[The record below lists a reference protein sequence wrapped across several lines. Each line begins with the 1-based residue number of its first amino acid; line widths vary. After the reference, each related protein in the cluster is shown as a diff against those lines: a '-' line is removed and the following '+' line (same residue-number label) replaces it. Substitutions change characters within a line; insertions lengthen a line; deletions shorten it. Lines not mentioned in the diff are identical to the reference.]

1 MSMSMSCE
9 LRLECDEPISQT
21 FPSPE
26 PAPPVDVE
34 QVSPYVVPNQ
44 YGFSGMF
51 WNLVDQP

>member
-1 MSMSMSCE
+1 M
-9 LRLECDEPISQT
+9 LRLEYDELILQT

-44 YGFSGMF
+44 YEVSGMF